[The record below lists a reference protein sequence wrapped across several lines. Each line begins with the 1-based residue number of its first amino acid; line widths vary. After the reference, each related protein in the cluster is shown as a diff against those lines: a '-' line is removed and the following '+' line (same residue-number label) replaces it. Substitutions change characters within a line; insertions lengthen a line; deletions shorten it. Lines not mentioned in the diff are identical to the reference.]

1 MFEFITVRELYEL
14 YIKERDQLDC
24 IEYVE
29 LQGWIRTNRNSGK
42 VGFFVFFV
50 GFFF

>member
-14 YIKERDQLDC
+14 YMQLDRDQLDG

-29 LQGWIRTNRNSGK
+29 LQGWILYK
-42 VGFFVFFV
+42 
-50 GFFF
+50 

>member
-14 YIKERDQLDC
+14 YINDRNQLDG

-29 LQGWIRTNRNSGK
+29 LQGLQIEIVGK
-42 VGFFVFFV
+42 SDF
-50 GFFF
+50 